1 MGKAVGKQ
9 YMLPRT
15 PHAEPEGPRVN
26 PVFSASRVFSS
37 VKRGDRVGQEAS
49 LEEGKG

>member
-1 MGKAVGKQ
+1 MGKAVGKPC
-9 YMLPRT
+9 MLPRT
-15 PHAEPEGPRVN
+15 PHAEPEEPRISSLLG
-26 PVFSASRVFSS
+26 FRVFSS